1 MINPSSPTPPIELVA
16 DGDVI
21 TSRSRAT
28 PIEVPA
34 ELLAVLNEIC
44 EVVDDDGQVAEAS
57 RDWWPLA
64 LHWS

>member
-21 TSRSRAT
+21 TSRSGAT
-28 PIEVPA
+28 PVEVPE

-44 EVVDDDGQVAEAS
+44 EVVDDDDQVAEAS

-64 LHWS
+64 